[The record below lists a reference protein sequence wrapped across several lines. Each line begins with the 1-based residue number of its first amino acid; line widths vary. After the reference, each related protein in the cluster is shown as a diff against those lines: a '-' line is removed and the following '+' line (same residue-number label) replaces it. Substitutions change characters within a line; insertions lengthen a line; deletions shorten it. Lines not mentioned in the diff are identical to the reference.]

1 MIMTEVLG
9 HQLVMAFVIFSLFL
23 QWGCA
28 PEGGKAPKEMTWHN
42 ESLIGTNKSALA
54 AALGEQLG
62 VGSNPWCAPEP
73 DWTEEAQARYRYY
86 TRGEVLYFPDWFVEV
101 NPEGVVLAIVPRRE
115 SQWRQI
121 EGKTAGEVL
130 KCLGMPRE
138 TVVTLGQISQE
149 EVVGL
154 MNQPVEKHFFFNG
167 GAKLVVDEEGMV
179 LDVERG
185 ERKDVDWESVK
196 WGNPGEKAL
205 KAFGIPQHVEVHLD
219 PCVVANEVME
229 AWLAKPL
236 RKRLYYGDMKM
247 DVDPAGIVISV
258 GPKNPSSPTWRGYEE
273 WDRRHR

>member
-1 MIMTEVLG
+1 KTALG
-9 HQLVMAFVIFSLFL
+9 
-23 QWGCA
+23 
-28 PEGGKAPKEMTWHN
+28 
-42 ESLIGTNKSALA
+42 
-54 AALGEQLG
+54 AALGEKLW
-62 VGSNPWCAPEP
+62 VGSSPWCVPHP
-73 DWTEEAQARYRYY
+73 DWTEEVQARYRYY
-86 TRGEVLYFPDWFVEV
+86 TRAEVLAFSDWLVEV
-101 NPEGVVLAIVPRRE
+101 NPEGVVLAVVPRRE

-179 LDVERG
+179 LEAKRG
-185 ERKDVDWESVK
+185 ERREVDWESVK
-196 WGNPGEKAL
+196 GGNQGEKAL

-219 PCVVANEVME
+219 PCMVADEVME

-236 RKRLYYGDMKM
+236 KKRLCYMDVQM
-247 DVDPAGIVISV
+247 DVDPAGIVASV
-258 GPKNPSSPTWRGYEE
+258 GPDNPSSPTWRGYEE
-273 WDRRHR
+273 WDRRHQ